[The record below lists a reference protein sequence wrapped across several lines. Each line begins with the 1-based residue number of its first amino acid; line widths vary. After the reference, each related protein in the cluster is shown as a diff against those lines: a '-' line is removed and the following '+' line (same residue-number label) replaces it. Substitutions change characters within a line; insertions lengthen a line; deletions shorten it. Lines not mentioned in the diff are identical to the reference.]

1 MAALLGLG
9 DPAHG
14 PVVAPDA
21 RLISVTDITRSGSG
35 ARRGADEAKIAR
47 RDLA

>member
-1 MAALLGLG
+1 MAELLGLG
-9 DPAHG
+9 GPAHR

-21 RLISVTDITRSGSG
+21 RSISVTDITRSGTG
-35 ARRGADEAKIAR
+35 AWRGADEAKIAR